1 MRSLILLLLI
11 IKLTVIG
18 IIIALCMR
26 RRRAKRA
33 MWESAIGTEVTGDGI
48 ESDSRVVDEFGLVRG
63 RSVVVVSGV
72 DGGSKSVLR

>member
-1 MRSLILLLLI
+1 
-11 IKLTVIG
+11 
-18 IIIALCMR
+18 
-26 RRRAKRA
+26 